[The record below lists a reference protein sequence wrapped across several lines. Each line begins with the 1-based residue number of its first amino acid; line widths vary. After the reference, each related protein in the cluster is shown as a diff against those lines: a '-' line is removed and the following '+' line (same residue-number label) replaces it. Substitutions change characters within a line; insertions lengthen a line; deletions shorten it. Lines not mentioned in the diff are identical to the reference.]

1 MLWNSSSYNR
11 LKLTVQTEFALH
23 SCDRFVITNRNMTD
37 NSVEK

>member
-1 MLWNSSSYNR
+1 MLWNSTSYNR

-23 SCDRFVITNRNMTD
+23 SLDPFVITNRNITD